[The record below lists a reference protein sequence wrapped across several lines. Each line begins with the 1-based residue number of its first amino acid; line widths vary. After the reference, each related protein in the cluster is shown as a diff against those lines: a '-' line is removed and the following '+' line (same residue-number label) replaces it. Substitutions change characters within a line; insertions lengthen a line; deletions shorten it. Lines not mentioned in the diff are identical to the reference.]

1 MSNPNQRTNPPGVGS
16 NDVDSY
22 NKGPKR
28 SHDGGSQAVEVGVD
42 ESPGSDEP
50 DEDD

>member
-1 MSNPNQRTNPPGVGS
+1 MSNPNQRSNPPGVGS

-28 SHDGGSQAVEVGVD
+28 SSDAGSSAPEAAEED
-42 ESPGSDEP
+42 SADDT